1 MGDVGIN
8 GKAVLKLILKK
19 YDIRMWE
26 GFICFGWGSSSND
39 PLDYVQQ
46 DDFILM
52 LVAFTPSKQYTFS
65 LWDFK

>member
-39 PLDYVQQ
+39 PLDYVQ
-46 DDFILM
+46 
-52 LVAFTPSKQYTFS
+52 
-65 LWDFK
+65 